1 VLTKIIKRDGKTIE
15 NYDPSKLVKWGIWA
29 AKKLGNRVDW
39 SGVIMDA
46 QALVPS
52 KDGVAY
58 SQDLQ
63 DTLISL
69 LLARKDWPHNL
80 MAGRLQVAK
89 LRKELYDEYIPT
101 VAALHNKLFKL
112 GLMKELNYS
121 EDDYRQVETIIKH
134 ERDFDL
140 AHFQVEYSAIKYGLK
155 NLKTKEQ
162 YESPQFIFIRL
173 AMHLAEEE
181 TGAKRME
188 IVKDLYDELSEYRLN
203 PPTPALNNLGT
214 NDTGLASCCLY
225 KTGDT
230 IPSIEAGDSIAY
242 LMTAASAGIGGIIST
257 RSVNDPVRS
266 GKIQHQGKTHYLR
279 AVAGA
284 VKANKQGSR
293 GGAITSFVPVFDP
306 EIEAITVLQ
315 GVRTP
320 TDKQNRDVHI
330 ALQSNQFLT
339 QLALDRKKMFLFNPF
354 TAPDLYEAFFAKD
367 QDLFPFLYRKY
378 ENDEGFKKVYV
389 DAYAIMRKGL
399 VESLEVG
406 TLYEAMMD
414 EINRHTPHLDPIHS
428 SNLCVS
434 YDTPILTKEHGYVAI
449 GDYIDKEVHVW
460 NGQNWSKTTV
470 RKTGENQKLLTVVTK
485 QGSVLDATEYHKW
498 YVQTQNIFGGL
509 GKVVEK
515 RTHELL
521 PGDKLIK
528 FDLSTVDHGNET
540 LPLAYENG
548 FFTGDGTHISDR
560 AISRIYL
567 YNDKRYLLDHF
578 NTSGSICKI
587 YPYKNRISLD
597 YKEETLLPKFS
608 IPSNSYSRLN
618 WLEGLLDSD
627 GCITDNKGC
636 KSLQLASVNFDFLTK
651 LRLMLQ
657 ELGVNSSISKAAA
670 AGYRPMPDGKG
681 GTTQYYCNETWRILV
696 SNSEL
701 VKLKLLGLKTK
712 RLDLT
717 DVREGNRDAK
727 QFDSIVTVLDNGI
740 NSDTYCFTEPEK
752 NMGMFMGVLTGNCL
766 EITQPTWQY
775 ESSKD
780 LYAESDPGYIE
791 VEVEYPHTG
800 MSETRQFEYSE
811 PIQFNN
817 ELFRDRPVLR
827 KAGAMKIGDSYMH
840 LDNQDFTVKAIKKV
854 KISPEVSLCSLA
866 AVVAHNVH
874 TDEQYA
880 KTAYYALYVIDRC
893 IDIATYPLPHIKY
906 TSMQRRNAGVGI
918 SGVATVMARLNLK
931 YDTLEGRN
939 QAHIMAERHSYF
951 LIKAALQHGKEK
963 GNAPWMHKTL
973 WPQGWLPIDTY
984 KKTVDELVSVG
995 LQYDWETLR
1004 EEIIENGGIRFS
1016 SLVAHM
1022 PLESSSKSSGGPNS
1036 LYAIRD
1042 LTVSKTDGSSK
1053 IDWAATDSDLL
1064 KDNYQIAWTI
1074 DSVDMFKYYAVWQK
1088 FGDQAIS
1095 ADLHKDRR
1103 GKKLMYSE
1111 RKLIEERCAMV
1122 RYGNKTRYYQNILTD
1137 ESEGRST
1144 ETEKDDCAGGACKM

>member
-1 VLTKIIKRDGKTIE
+1 MLTKIIKRDGKTIE

-428 SNLCVS
+428 SNLCM
-434 YDTPILTKEHGYVAI
+434 
-449 GDYIDKEVHVW
+449 EV
-460 NGQNWSKTTV
+460 
-470 RKTGENQKLLTVVTK
+470 
-485 QGSVLDATEYHKW
+485 
-498 YVQTQNIFGGL
+498 
-509 GKVVEK
+509 
-515 RTHELL
+515 
-521 PGDKLIK
+521 
-528 FDLSTVDHGNET
+528 
-540 LPLAYENG
+540 
-548 FFTGDGTHISDR
+548 
-560 AISRIYL
+560 
-567 YNDKRYLLDHF
+567 
-578 NTSGSICKI
+578 
-587 YPYKNRISLD
+587 
-597 YKEETLLPKFS
+597 
-608 IPSNSYSRLN
+608 
-618 WLEGLLDSD
+618 
-627 GCITDNKGC
+627 
-636 KSLQLASVNFDFLTK
+636 
-651 LRLMLQ
+651 
-657 ELGVNSSISKAAA
+657 
-670 AGYRPMPDGKG
+670 
-681 GTTQYYCNETWRILV
+681 
-696 SNSEL
+696 
-701 VKLKLLGLKTK
+701 
-712 RLDLT
+712 
-717 DVREGNRDAK
+717 
-727 QFDSIVTVLDNGI
+727 
-740 NSDTYCFTEPEK
+740 
-752 NMGMFMGVLTGNCL
+752 
-766 EITQPTWQY
+766 TQPTWQY

-1074 DSVDMFKYYAVWQK
+1074 DSVDMFKFYAVWQK

-1111 RKLIEERCAMV
+1111 RKLIEERCTMV